1 MNARTIDDPLPEF
14 VETYLETKVDPVIAT
29 LMQIE
34 FQVKDA
40 KDTEKAKALFD
51 TLKTQGPAQMKAHDE
66 IATKLDALEDDA
78 VAQRAYDAVAKK
90 ESTLRDLLK
99 RVTPLLKTLKGG
111 RRLRTRKGRRARKAT
126 RRGRSGRS

>member
-1 MNARTIDDPLPEF
+1 
-14 VETYLETKVDPVIAT
+14 
-29 LMQIE
+29 
-34 FQVKDA
+34 
-40 KDTEKAKALFD
+40 
-51 TLKTQGPAQMKAHDE
+51 MKAHDE

-78 VAQRAYDAVAKK
+78 VAERAYDAVAKK

-111 RRLRTRKGRRARKAT
+111 RRLRTRKGRQVRKAT